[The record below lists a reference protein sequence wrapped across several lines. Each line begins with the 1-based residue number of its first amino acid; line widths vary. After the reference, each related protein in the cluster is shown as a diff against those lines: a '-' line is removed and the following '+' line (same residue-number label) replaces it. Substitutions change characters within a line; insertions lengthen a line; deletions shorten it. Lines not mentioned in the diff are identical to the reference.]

1 MGTLP
6 VGLEISRLI
15 LQVASRLAVVDSRP
29 HPGETFPM
37 PNQPAGECYLHRIAP
52 TPLVPVQPDA
62 DLPPIWCKL
71 EFLNPSGSTKDR
83 IARHILEKARR
94 RGTISSG
101 STVVE
106 ASSGSTSIALAL
118 ACAQMRLK
126 FVAFI
131 PDSATNERSLMI
143 QAYGGEVRRVAGG
156 MSEVLSAAEQ
166 AAADE
171 GWFHTRQF
179 SNPDNVEAHRLW
191 TGPEILSQIPGSCV
205 DVVVSGVGTGGTLQ
219 GLFEA
224 FDSAGCSV
232 TPVAAIPKENEVF
245 GGNIECCSF
254 KFSSDVPGV
263 VDGVSQL
270 FHDWSA
276 SDGAAGLK
284 RIEVGDCHC
293 LELTRQLWRLGF
305 PVGPSSGLNLA
316 AAVEAARTAPPDA
329 KVVTV
334 FPDRMERY
342 FSHKVFEKLGDCPEA
357 QGT

>member
-1 MGTLP
+1 MGSGRDEFYDARIDP
-6 VGLEISRLI
+6 E
-15 LQVASRLAVVDSRP
+15 P
-29 HPGETFPM
+29 YPYETFPM
-37 PNQPAGECYLHRIAP
+37 SNQPAGECYLHKIAP
-52 TPLVPVQPDA
+52 TPLVPVRLEPH
-62 DLPPIWCKL
+62 LPTIWCKL

-94 RGTISSG
+94 RGTISTG

-126 FVAFI
+126 FIAFI
-131 PDSATNERSLMI
+131 PGSATNERSLMI
-143 QAYGGEVRRVAGG
+143 QAYGGEVRRVSGG
-156 MSEVLSAAEQ
+156 MGEVLSAAEV
-166 AAADE
+166 AAE
-171 GWFHTRQF
+171 EHGWFHTRQF

-224 FDSAGCSV
+224 FDSAGCPV
-232 TPVAAIPKENEVF
+232 TPVAAIPRENEVF

-254 KFSSDVPGV
+254 KFSADVPGV

-270 FHDWSA
+270 YHEWSRGE
-276 SDGAAGLK
+276 GAARLK
-284 RIEVGDCHC
+284 QIEVGDCDC
-293 LELTRQLWRLGF
+293 LELTRRLWRLGF
-305 PVGPSSGLNLA
+305 PVGPSSGLNFGA
-316 AAVEAARTAPPDA
+316 ALEAAKFAPEDA
-329 KVVTV
+329 KIVTV

-342 FSHKVFEKLGDCPEA
+342 FSHKVFDKFKECEGSA
-357 QGT
+357 GG